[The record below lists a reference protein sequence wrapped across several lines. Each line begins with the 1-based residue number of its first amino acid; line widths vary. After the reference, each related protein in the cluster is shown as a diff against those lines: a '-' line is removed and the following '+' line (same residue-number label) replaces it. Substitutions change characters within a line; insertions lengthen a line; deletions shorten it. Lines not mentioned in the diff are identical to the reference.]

1 MKTRIIEATNAE
13 GGGGINWG
21 KFMVAQYDTND
32 WLTRSTVDAGR
43 ALNSIL
49 AGRGWT
55 QKHAWVLDLQT
66 GEGACF
72 LLGGSAEHDLNEKH
86 RIWVCPL
93 YLPFL
98 RWLYKQSKTTDPH
111 WLDKLPAVVRFTEDE
126 APSALAGYR
135 RGGGDDGTEQAR

>member
-21 KFMVAQYDTND
+21 KFMVAQYERHEWQWPSRIDHT
-32 WLTRSTVDAGR
+32 SV
-43 ALNSIL
+43 I

-55 QKHAWVLDLQT
+55 ERHVWVLDLQT

-72 LLGGSAEHDLNEKH
+72 LLGGSAENDLEKH
-86 RIWVCPL
+86 KIWVCPMF
-93 YLPFL
+93 LPFL
-98 RWLYKQSKTTDPH
+98 RWLYKQPRQCLD
-111 WLDKLPAVVRFTEDE
+111 WLAMLPAIVRFTEDE